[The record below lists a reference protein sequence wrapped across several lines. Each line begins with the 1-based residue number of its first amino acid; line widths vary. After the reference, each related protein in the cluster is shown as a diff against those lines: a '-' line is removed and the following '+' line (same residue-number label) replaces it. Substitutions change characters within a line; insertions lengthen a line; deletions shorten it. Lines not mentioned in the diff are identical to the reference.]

1 MEDKIWL
8 FATSVIM
15 GHSIARVSN
24 SALLVLGGVS
34 NINIDSLDQSEVLD
48 SFEIFGCSR
57 PSLPNY
63 PIAVFGANIVW
74 LDREQEEGL
83 LVCGGADW
91 KMVYRTCFRWS
102 PM

>member
-1 MEDKIWL
+1 MQVPD
-8 FATSVIM
+8 S
-15 GHSIARVSN
+15 S
-24 SALLVLGGVS
+24 LVLLGGVS
-34 NINIDSLDQSEVLD
+34 HINIASMDQSEVLD
-48 SFEIFGCSR
+48 SFEIFGCSSS
-57 PSLPNY
+57 SLPNY

-102 PM
+102 PR